1 MPSLKSLKQ
10 RIRSIKSTQKI
21 TKAMKMVAVS
31 KLKKARAKSEAASE
45 YAVRLENVIHSLAPA
60 ISPNPGTMLD
70 ILFPK
75 DQQKVNLL
83 VCISSDRGLC
93 GAFNQNL
100 VKLVKS
106 TIKKYESEGRQVKL
120 LCIGKKANDLLK
132 IQHQDKIIKSFDG
145 LTRKG
150 VNYDDA
156 AMIGDIITKEFIKG
170 SFDTCALVFNKFQSA
185 ISQVPTSKQ
194 LIPLEYNDDVCD
206 SHSACDFEPSEEK
219 VVEELL
225 PKHLCM
231 QVFTSMLES
240 NASEHGARMT
250 AMDNATR
257 NSGEMIKN
265 LNLVYN
271 RTRQAYITKE
281 LIEIIS
287 GAEAV

>member
-31 KLKKARAKSEAASE
+31 KLKKARAKSQAASE
-45 YAVRLENVIHSLAPA
+45 YAERLENVIHSLAPV
-60 ISPNPGTMLD
+60 ILPNPGTIFD

-75 DQQKVNLL
+75 ENEKVHLL

-106 TIKKYESEGRQVKL
+106 SIRKLESEGKRVKL

-132 IQHQDKIIKSFDG
+132 IQHKEKIIKSFDG

-156 AMIGDIITKEFIKG
+156 VKIGEFITDEFIKG
-170 SFDTCALVFNKFQSA
+170 SFDSCALVFNKFNSA
-185 ISQVPTSKQ
+185 ISQVPVSKQ
-194 LIPLEYNDDVCD
+194 IIPLQYHQSVCD
-206 SHSACDFEPSEEK
+206 SYSTSDFEPSEEK
-219 VVEELL
+219 IVETLL
-225 PKHLCM
+225 PKHLCIE
-231 QVFTSMLES
+231 VFNSMLES
-240 NASEHGARMT
+240 SASEHGARMT
-250 AMDNATR
+250 AMD
-257 NSGEMIKN
+257 
-265 LNLVYN
+265 
-271 RTRQAYITKE
+271 
-281 LIEIIS
+281 
-287 GAEAV
+287 